1 MRKSLQI
8 LAVAAVLGGGLATV
22 SPLLAA
28 EGHHAPGT
36 MKGDGMMGGGDMK
49 GMMNMMTQM
58 NQMMQSCNEM
68 MQSSTN
74 GDHGSG
80 QPDGPAMPEK
90 KG

>member
-1 MRKSLQI
+1 MHKSLQI
-8 LAVAAVLGGGLATV
+8 LAVAAVLGVGLASV
-22 SPLLAA
+22 SPLFAA
-28 EGHHAPGT
+28 ESHHSSGA

-58 NQMMQSCNEM
+58 NQMMESCNKM

-80 QPDGPAMPEK
+80 QPDGPAVPEK